1 LSGAGPPMRLE
12 RQPWMLSC
20 RMCGWVHYA
29 MTAAEKAQKDRALQR
44 YDLTAAEW
52 SAYESSWR
60 QCLRCE
66 APASELR
73 DAEESDLAR
82 AIGHIVTPVLVE
94 EARESRNARYD
105 RDRGHSSPVP
115 LSGRG

>member
-1 LSGAGPPMRLE
+1 
-12 RQPWMLSC
+12 
-20 RMCGWVHYA
+20 
-29 MTAAEKAQKDRALQR
+29 MTAAEKAEKDRALQR

-94 EARESRNARYD
+94 EARESRSARYD
-105 RDRGHSSPVP
+105 RDRGHSSPAP